1 MKAKHSFKTM
11 IALIALGLLTFFGA
25 LLALF
30 MTDVKTT
37 YASTVSGLKYK
48 TSGSY
53 STGGDY
59 QSGCPSNFS
68 INIYTTY
75 NTGSGTAYNG
85 KVLNWSYVF
94 INCEVDKLTEH
105 VSFKLVRDG
114 KSVVDYEIV
123 GKNTMMLYSGSLAD
137 GNYELTYVGKYNPNI
152 FSKTTYTYKYSFVI
166 DKTEPVTTLKGG
178 TTTLSSGSYTNQ
190 QITFTANDAYKDYCI
205 YYKKPGYSSY
215 YTAYQTSFS
224 VPATSANNGWWYFY
238 SEDYYYNTSSVVS
251 VYLDTVAPTGS
262 VKANGSTV
270 SNGGYTNKS
279 FSYSATDIGGV
290 SYCQVKYPS
299 SSSWTSYSSGST
311 LTGSNGTGWY
321 TFRAVD
327 KAGNTSAEYKVYY
340 DSGLPT
346 GTVYGGTTSKS
357 SGSYTNASYVKYIA
371 SDSYSGIANCY
382 VKMPGSSSYTGYAS
396 GTQLATEGTYY
407 FYSVDR
413 SGNSSATLS
422 ITLDRTN
429 PTGTLYGGTSAIRSG
444 DHTNADYIKFVP
456 YDTYGVNATY
466 VKKPGSSG
474 YVSYTSGTQYT
485 AEGEYSFYCVDK
497 AGNSSSTYTVT
508 VDRKIPSAQLYADGK
523 AVPNGSYTN
532 ASHINFVSDEDC
544 YVKIPGSGTFTAYM
558 SGAEYYNAGKY
569 TFYAVDS
576 AGNNTGNYSIV
587 VDRTA
592 KSVTATNVSGG
603 KTDGDVTLTWTD
615 GNADTFAPIT
625 SVEINGKPYAKGSVI
640 HTINTGVYKVVS
652 TDAAGNQWETRF
664 TSSKVNV
671 LTKTLQKEYYE
682 TYDANGEPFAF
693 TCYDNAFAFAIA
705 REKILV
711 KTGNWNNS
719 SWDAGIAM
727 DAKDS
732 VNAKNGIYYIYKH
745 FQKGDETVA
754 YFTEE
759 RLTEVIEKYAAE
771 SLTSYYY
778 WEKEHAEASEGE
790 DLYSYSNSR
799 KILAD
804 SIQLADDIHCSV
816 DGVDFIGKLYDT
828 EGSHIMRISDDWGN
842 TCDYEI
848 IVVRRAPVILY
859 MVGEGDGIEV
869 TFDRSYFF
877 KDGITVS
884 ISDVLDEYAM
894 FSVYDGA
901 GELLGNFSL
910 ADACVLDESGTYT
923 VVAVNHFGQSE
934 TFELTISRSA
944 PVVTMEKDADAKRLE
959 ISITE
964 SADDVS
970 HLNSLEIYKKTGEG
984 WELLAKDDY
993 GTPIV
998 LGTYIYHFRTSGKY
1012 RVLLTDEFRTGFDAI
1027 EEILDYV
1034 QPTPVGTLIGVADG
1048 GITNGAVS
1056 FEWEDEAT
1064 VTLTLDGASL
1074 EYTSGTELSADGFYR
1089 LVFENYDGY
1098 SIEYTFTIDTLVPEV
1113 QVVGVEN
1120 GMTVSG
1126 DVTVDFTEE
1135 DGVTRELYKDG
1146 VCLGEIEKGT
1156 LLTESGVYTVV
1167 VTDLAGNKSEV
1178 NFTIDKFV
1186 DYEIDINDKGL
1197 ANSVTVKEREYLEV
1211 VLTKDG
1217 EAFEYQAEVPLV
1229 ECGDYV
1235 LVLTDELGNEETISF
1250 TIIKPLVKE
1259 FEHNFDDMPGFER
1272 VVMGGEEKR
1281 LNYGTLELFED
1292 GTYEVGVVV
1301 NGKMY
1306 VFTVT
1311 VDGTAPSL
1319 EIAGVENGG
1328 STKGSVILDHA
1339 SEDATIQVYLN
1350 DEETRYAL
1358 GDEIAQAGN
1367 YRVVVTDVCG
1377 NVTEYAFEIQSSL
1390 SAGIIALIVIGS
1402 LVVVGAVVVFILK
1415 KRRVI

>member
-1 MKAKHSFKTM
+1 
-11 IALIALGLLTFFGA
+11 
-25 LLALF
+25 
-30 MTDVKTT
+30 
-37 YASTVSGLKYK
+37 
-48 TSGSY
+48 
-53 STGGDY
+53 
-59 QSGCPSNFS
+59 
-68 INIYTTY
+68 
-75 NTGSGTAYNG
+75 
-85 KVLNWSYVF
+85 
-94 INCEVDKLTEH
+94 
-105 VSFKLVRDG
+105 
-114 KSVVDYEIV
+114 
-123 GKNTMMLYSGSLAD
+123 
-137 GNYELTYVGKYNPNI
+137 
-152 FSKTTYTYKYSFVI
+152 
-166 DKTEPVTTLKGG
+166 
-178 TTTLSSGSYTNQ
+178 
-190 QITFTANDAYKDYCI
+190 
-205 YYKKPGYSSY
+205 
-215 YTAYQTSFS
+215 
-224 VPATSANNGWWYFY
+224 
-238 SEDYYYNTSSVVS
+238 
-251 VYLDTVAPTGS
+251 
-262 VKANGSTV
+262 
-270 SNGGYTNKS
+270 
-279 FSYSATDIGGV
+279 
-290 SYCQVKYPS
+290 
-299 SSSWTSYSSGST
+299 
-311 LTGSNGTGWY
+311 
-321 TFRAVD
+321 
-327 KAGNTSAEYKVYY
+327 
-340 DSGLPT
+340 
-346 GTVYGGTTSKS
+346 
-357 SGSYTNASYVKYIA
+357 
-371 SDSYSGIANCY
+371 
-382 VKMPGSSSYTGYAS
+382 
-396 GTQLATEGTYY
+396 
-407 FYSVDR
+407 
-413 SGNSSATLS
+413 
-422 ITLDRTN
+422 
-429 PTGTLYGGTSAIRSG
+429 
-444 DHTNADYIKFVP
+444 
-456 YDTYGVNATY
+456 
-466 VKKPGSSG
+466 
-474 YVSYTSGTQYT
+474 
-485 AEGEYSFYCVDK
+485 
-497 AGNSSSTYTVT
+497 
-508 VDRKIPSAQLYADGK
+508 
-523 AVPNGSYTN
+523 
-532 ASHINFVSDEDC
+532 
-544 YVKIPGSGTFTAYM
+544 
-558 SGAEYYNAGKY
+558 
-569 TFYAVDS
+569 
-576 AGNNTGNYSIV
+576 
-587 VDRTA
+587 
-592 KSVTATNVSGG
+592 
-603 KTDGDVTLTWTD
+603 
-615 GNADTFAPIT
+615 
-625 SVEINGKPYAKGSVI
+625 
-640 HTINTGVYKVVS
+640 
-652 TDAAGNQWETRF
+652 
-664 TSSKVNV
+664 
-671 LTKTLQKEYYE
+671 
-682 TYDANGEPFAF
+682 
-693 TCYDNAFAFAIA
+693 
-705 REKILV
+705 
-711 KTGNWNNS
+711 
-719 SWDAGIAM
+719 
-727 DAKDS
+727 
-732 VNAKNGIYYIYKH
+732 
-745 FQKGDETVA
+745 
-754 YFTEE
+754 
-759 RLTEVIEKYAAE
+759 
-771 SLTSYYY
+771 
-778 WEKEHAEASEGE
+778 
-790 DLYSYSNSR
+790 
-799 KILAD
+799 
-804 SIQLADDIHCSV
+804 
-816 DGVDFIGKLYDT
+816 
-828 EGSHIMRISDDWGN
+828 
-842 TCDYEI
+842 
-848 IVVRRAPVILY
+848 
-859 MVGEGDGIEV
+859 
-869 TFDRSYFF
+869 
-877 KDGITVS
+877 
-884 ISDVLDEYAM
+884 M